1 MVVGKEHPQS
11 EFEFAG
17 PQQEIGQLPTEPGF
31 VDVGYAP
38 LGFLQPGSVGP
49 PGRAAPGSELLA
61 AVRGWGSAEMESEW
75 RGCGLWCLAL
85 DLHLDLDGLLS
96 RLVNGELWGKLLS

>member
-75 RGCGLWCLAL
+75 RGLRTVVLGPGSAPGPGWVAQQA
-85 DLHLDLDGLLS
+85 
-96 RLVNGELWGKLLS
+96 GER